1 VLLLHGFPETSI
13 MWTPMLGALADAGY
27 RAIAFDQRGYS
38 PGARPAATDDYRIE
52 GLVGDA
58 LAVADAAGFDR
69 FHVVAHDWGSGIAWT
84 LAIRH
89 PERLSS
95 VSSLSI
101 PHLAAFAAAIEDD
114 ADQRRRS
121 RYMLLFRTPWLP
133 ETLFCFNGLSLLDRA
148 VWPEHGA
155 AARTEYHAVFS
166 EPRALGAA
174 LDWYRAASLDPGPG
188 DVRVGVP
195 ALVIWGNRDPAVGRA
210 SFEGEKALFTGP
222 LTEVELDAGHW
233 LMETHAPLV
242 TATVL
247 RHIEGI

>member
-1 VLLLHGFPETSI
+1 MDAHEFPAHERIHGGLH
-13 MWTPMLGALADAGY
+13 
-27 RAIAFDQRGYS
+27 
-38 PGARPAATDDYRIE
+38 
-52 GLVGDA
+52 
-58 LAVADAAGFDR
+58 DR
-69 FHVVAHDWGSGIAWT
+69 DHESAEGIAHGHET
-84 LAIRH
+84 PHVAAVG
-89 PERLSS
+89 ERLDPSCAHGAAEHA
-95 VSSLSI
+95 VDLLERGLTRTLSLI
-101 PHLAAFAAAIEDD
+101 GAPALGERAQRRAHPPRL
-114 ADQRRRS
+114 DQRRRS